1 VYRFPKAAAACTFA
15 IGLAIHAPALA
26 DGLPS
31 WTAGEAK
38 TRIVDFVESVTNP
51 AGTTYVPPAD
61 RVAVFDN
68 DGTLWAE
75 QPVYFQF
82 LFALGNQRVGRDGVG
97 RGTQVVQEA
106 GHSQQ
111 TAQSGQGP
119 QVLVIVQRQQQKED
133 VGQPS
138 PLAAKGDAA
147 AGDSQGHETLAQDRR
162 HLRFLVKVRTPMARQ
177 AGHGRDGRLFSRRD
191 GRVQCGRRENGGPKK
206 PSRPSPNA
214 HCSSPVGAVS

>member
-1 VYRFPKAAAACTFA
+1 VYRFPRAAAACTFA

-51 AGTTYVPPAD
+51 ASTTYVPPAD

-82 LFALGNQRVGRDGVG
+82 LFALDALAKRAAADPSIL
-97 RGTQVVQEA
+97 T
-106 GHSQQ
+106 SD
-111 TAQSGQGP
+111 
-119 QVLVIVQRQQQKED
+119 VLK
-133 VGQPS
+133 
-138 PLAAKGDAA
+138 AAA
-147 AGDSQGHETLAQDRR
+147 AGDVKGAMAGGEKGLAEIVTTSHSGMDVESFQAQVSEWLATAR
-162 HLRFLVKVRTPMARQ
+162 HPTTGRPYDKMVYQPMLELLSYLRDNGFRT
-177 AGHGRDGRLFSRRD
+177 
-191 GRVQCGRRENGGPKK
+191 
-206 PSRPSPNA
+206 
-214 HCSSPVGAVS
+214 